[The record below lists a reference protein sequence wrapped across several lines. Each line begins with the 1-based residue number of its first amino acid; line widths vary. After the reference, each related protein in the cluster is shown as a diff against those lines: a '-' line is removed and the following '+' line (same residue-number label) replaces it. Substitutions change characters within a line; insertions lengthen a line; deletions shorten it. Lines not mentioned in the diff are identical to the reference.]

1 VNACSHLGLHIAV
14 DNANYL
20 IQKLES
26 QKTFLEQRDELL
38 AAVADNASDSVI
50 VMKSRE
56 DPIRKTVSEI
66 METRDRE
73 RGLNR
78 PLTPE
83 LISITIEI
91 LRYSIFNGM
100 DSTMFV
106 SFDVSDSALFRNEQP
121 FGNAVWNAFP
131 SAIDDSIEAGKCIAL
146 ERYTAAVFHLM
157 RVLEAG
163 LKALAKALGA
173 PRTGASAW
181 ETSRNARW
189 TSIQTQPINRP

>member
-1 VNACSHLGLHIAV
+1 L
-14 DNANYL
+14 
-20 IQKLES
+20 
-26 QKTFLEQRDELL
+26 LEQRDELL

-121 FGNAVWNAFP
+121 FGNAVWNVFP

-173 PRTGASAW
+173 PYSENWGQCLGDIEKRAMDKHSNPAHKQAVAYLAAVKNAW
-181 ETSRNARW
+181 RKSNHAH
-189 TSIQTQPINRP
+189 